1 MGLQG
6 GGRLGG
12 YRQHF
17 SSPLPSQLRGI
28 VVESAAALFHS
39 ALQTLGSEYCVARW
53 GTPAERGGQRQ
64 RQRHNE
70 VMAAGQGLI
79 FRLAHREAEAGRI
92 PAVTVDK
99 MDNLGSD
106 VWFLLV
112 SVSFLLSRNRY
123 CSPSASVNPAGT
135 VLSTLQSP

>member
-6 GGRLGG
+6 GFGG
-12 YRQHF
+12 FRQHF
-17 SSPLPSQLRGI
+17 SFPLPSQLRGI

-70 VMAAGQGLI
+70 VMAAQLQ
-79 FRLAHREAEAGRI
+79 
-92 PAVTVDK
+92 
-99 MDNLGSD
+99 
-106 VWFLLV
+106 
-112 SVSFLLSRNRY
+112 
-123 CSPSASVNPAGT
+123 
-135 VLSTLQSP
+135 LSTRRSRGRENTSSDCG